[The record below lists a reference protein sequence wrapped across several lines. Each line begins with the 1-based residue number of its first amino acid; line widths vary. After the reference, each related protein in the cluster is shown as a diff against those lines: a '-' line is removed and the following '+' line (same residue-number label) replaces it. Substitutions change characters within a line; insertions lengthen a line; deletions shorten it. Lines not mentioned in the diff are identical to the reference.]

1 MGPILFMFQNITSIG
16 KGNAKLCFCSNRI
29 GNLVA
34 MATYSSQRLIMG
46 KEETDIFFI
55 FSVSMGIFGFFTEI
69 LIEKSSTFHIT
80 FVLIVEFD
88 WLSGDKKG

>member
-1 MGPILFMFQNITSIG
+1 
-16 KGNAKLCFCSNRI
+16 
-29 GNLVA
+29 

-46 KEETDIFFI
+46 KEETDIFYF
-55 FSVSMGIFGFFTEI
+55 FSVLMGIFGFFTEI

-80 FVLIVEFD
+80 LVLIVEFD